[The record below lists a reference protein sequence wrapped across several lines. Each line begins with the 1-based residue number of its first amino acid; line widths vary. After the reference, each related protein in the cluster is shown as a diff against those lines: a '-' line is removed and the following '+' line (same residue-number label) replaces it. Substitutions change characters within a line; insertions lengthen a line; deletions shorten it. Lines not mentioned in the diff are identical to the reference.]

1 MRQTGT
7 FKNKKRITGHQGE
20 RTLTV
25 VCCKCLSFM
34 AQVNLHWDSLESGIN
49 RQQSKAQS
57 ALVMNCEVLG
67 NKSLVRKVLLKDP
80 GWNWTIPCLAHQEK
94 MTSLTLRSPKP
105 HLLLILWG
113 WISNLPIRTALIC
126 SGPVSSPVSF
136 SVMDANDIFLSN
148 FSSLDTDS
156 VSDLGGELREF
167 GTGEHATGIETKFWD
182 ILEGVWSR
190 NVTTMCWGLH
200 AGCRFPSRCTGGSC
214 VLFPVPCDWVGLPQF
229 VLL

>member
-1 MRQTGT
+1 MG
-7 FKNKKRITGHQGE
+7 
-20 RTLTV
+20 
-25 VCCKCLSFM
+25 CCKCLSLR

-67 NKSLVRKVLLKDP
+67 NKSLVRKVVVLLKNP
-80 GWNWTIPCLAHQEK
+80 GWNWTRPCLVHQEK

-105 HLLLILWG
+105 HLLLIVWG
-113 WISNLPIRTALIC
+113 WKSNLPIRTALIC
-126 SGPVSSPVSF
+126 SGSVSSPVSF

-167 GTGEHATGIETKFWD
+167 GTRACRQDWDQILRRSRGGLNQEHDCPALGAARWMP
-182 ILEGVWSR
+182 LSLQVHW
-190 NVTTMCWGLH
+190 W
-200 AGCRFPSRCTGGSC
+200 
-214 VLFPVPCDWVGLPQF
+214 VLYSVPCASVRPGFKPSF
-229 VLL
+229 FS